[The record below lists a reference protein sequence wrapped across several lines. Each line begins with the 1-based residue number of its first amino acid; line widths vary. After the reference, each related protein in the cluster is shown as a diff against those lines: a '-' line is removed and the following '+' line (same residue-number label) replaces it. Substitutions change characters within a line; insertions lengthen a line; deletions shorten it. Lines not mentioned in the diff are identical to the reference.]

1 MGNNGGRIALGVA
14 TGGMSELWKASAEGA
29 VKGIDDLSGAKD
41 AREAA
46 KDAANKQL
54 QAQDKLQAD
63 AKLKAENDL
72 AAAKETTAQRAARAK
87 FKSASGN
94 NRGGT
99 LLTGPSG
106 VTVPTIGTSYTG
118 KTLLG
123 S

>member
-1 MGNNGGRIALGVA
+1 MGDNGGRIALGLV
-14 TGGMSELWKASAEGA
+14 TGGLSEAAVGA
-29 VKGIDDLSGAKD
+29 VKGIDKASGAKD
-41 AREAA
+41 ARDAA

-54 QAQDKLQAD
+54 QAQEKLQAD

-72 AAAKETTAQRAARAK
+72 AASKETAAQRAARAK
-87 FKSASGN
+87 FKSSVPQ

-106 VTVPTIGTSYTG
+106 VAVPTIGMSYTG